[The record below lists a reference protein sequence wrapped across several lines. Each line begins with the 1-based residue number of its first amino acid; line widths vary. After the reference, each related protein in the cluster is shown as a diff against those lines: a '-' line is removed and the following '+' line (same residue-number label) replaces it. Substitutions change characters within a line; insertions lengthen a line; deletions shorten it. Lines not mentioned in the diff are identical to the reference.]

1 MDSEKKV
8 SLLKKSNQ
16 ELTERLKEL
25 TIEIDANKS
34 ISKEQQ
40 KSVDDL
46 IRDVT
51 AIRETYLDLIDE
63 LHGYKN
69 KYEKLIGEVKVLKLK
84 LSKEI
89 KQQKAVLK
97 KLQKI

>member
-8 SLLKKSNQ
+8 NLLKQSNQ

-63 LHGYKN
+63 LHGYKH

-89 KQQKAVLK
+89 KQQKTVLK